1 LTLRD
6 QNDVRTRGRT
16 ALGYAR
22 ESAPRRLRAL
32 ALGGC
37 VALVVATAACSP
49 DPRARSGESIR
60 IVALGDSTTEA
71 GWEGN
76 ARSVYA
82 ERLAANLEARGL
94 DVEVINAGI
103 SNTTCRQAIE
113 RLDSDVRRFDP
124 DYVIIQFGIN
134 DSWIDA
140 AEGRTQP
147 RLTVDEFSD
156 CLTTLVETLRGDA
169 AKPILMT
176 PNPMRWSKMYGDELR
191 DPALGFDF
199 DDPRGIDR
207 LLDVYAQ
214 RVRDVAR
221 EQNVPFVDVHERFE
235 AYDRV
240 PGQSIHELLIEG
252 DEMHPNDAGHA
263 LIAQWLSEV
272 VLAEVSHADREADE
286 RGDR

>member
-1 LTLRD
+1 MLLIGCAGACGSQPGRRD
-6 QNDVRTRGRT
+6 CN
-16 ALGYAR
+16 A
-22 ESAPRRLRAL
+22 
-32 ALGGC
+32 
-37 VALVVATAACSP
+37 
-49 DPRARSGESIR
+49 IR

-76 ARSVYA
+76 ARSVYP
-82 ERLAANLEARGL
+82 ERLEATLEARGL
-94 DVEVINAGI
+94 DVEMINAGI
-103 SNTTCRQAIE
+103 SNTTSRQAVE

-156 CLTTLVETLRGDA
+156 CLKTLIETLRADG

-176 PNPMRWSKMYGDELR
+176 PNPMRWSELYGNELR

-207 LLDVYAQ
+207 LLDIYAQ
-214 RVRDVAR
+214 RVRKVAR
-221 EQNVPFVDVHERFE
+221 AENVPLVDVFERFE

-240 PGQSIHELLIEG
+240 PGQSIHDLLIDG

-272 VLAEVSHADREADE
+272 VLADRATD
-286 RGDR
+286 